1 MLFEKTYTIS
11 EKEWER
17 VKKIHQSCIEEKL
30 DLQEENEDLQKVIE
44 NLRRENSKLT
54 LENTNLKK
62 ELKTESTYVSLLTE
76 KVNELLDI
84 IQMKSKNI
92 TALDLKV

>member
-1 MLFEKTYTIS
+1 MVFEKTYTIS

-17 VKKIHQSCIEEKL
+17 VKKIHQSCIEEKIS
-30 DLQEENEDLQKVIE
+30 LQEENEDLQRAVE
-44 NLRRENSKLT
+44 NLQRENSKLT
-54 LENTNLKK
+54 LENTNLKR
-62 ELKTESTYVSLLTE
+62 ELKTESTYIGLLTN

-92 TALDLKV
+92 TALDLRV